1 MLFQTGKCISPD
13 NADKEYVVMARLKTP
28 FLLNRNIPEHQQLS
42 LSVESQ
48 EFSATAFGIRKFQA
62 IP

>member
-28 FLLNRNIPEHQQLS
+28 FLLNRPIQEHQQLS

-48 EFSATAFGIRKFQA
+48 EFSAPAFGILKFQA
-62 IP
+62 IL

>member
-48 EFSATAFGIRKFQA
+48 EFSAPAFDI
-62 IP
+62 